1 MLLRLGEDGRH
12 LCTAYVI
19 QGDGETADVKWW
31 GRRRNFRRRPKDSMR
46 CYRFRECLYETDLFT
61 ELFFAQFVQC
71 KELLSQND
79 VLYKTATG
87 KFHSHDDLERIVV
100 NKL

>member
-1 MLLRLGEDGRH
+1 MEFQKKTKG
-12 LCTAYVI
+12 C
-19 QGDGETADVKWW
+19 ADIALQ
-31 GRRRNFRRRPKDSMR
+31 NIYM
-46 CYRFRECLYETDLFT
+46 TDLFT

-87 KFHSHDDLERIVV
+87 KFHSHDDLDRTVV
-100 NKL
+100 NIL